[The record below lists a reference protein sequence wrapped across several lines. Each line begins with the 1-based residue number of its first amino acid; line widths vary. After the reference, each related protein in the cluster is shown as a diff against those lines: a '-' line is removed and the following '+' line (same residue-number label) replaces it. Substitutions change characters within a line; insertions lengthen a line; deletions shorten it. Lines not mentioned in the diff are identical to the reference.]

1 MEEDTVYITL
11 FKKKKKNVPIL
22 KDRSVTLLIVG
33 SDAIQSVK
41 DFFVK
46 IKAGDFFIYL
56 FFTRNQKW
64 IVEFWRKRPNPGI
77 DLISALYGTAAMVHG
92 SQ

>member
-1 MEEDTVYITL
+1 M
-11 FKKKKKNVPIL
+11 PIL

-46 IKAGDFFIYL
+46 IKAGFFFF

-64 IVEFWRKRPNPGI
+64 IAEFRRKRPNPGI